1 MKAQEWDRQPLQA
14 IGGSVASILHVLNA
28 DDMKRRNPDLYD
40 ALKDQAAALNRTV
53 LAAQKDLDN
62 G

>member
-1 MKAQEWDRQPLQA
+1 MKAQEWDRLPLQA
-14 IGGSVASILHVLNA
+14 IGGCVAAILRTLNA
-28 DDMKRRNPDLYD
+28 DDMKQRNPELYD
-40 ALKDQAAALNRTV
+40 ALKDQAAALNRMV

>member
-1 MKAQEWDRQPLQA
+1 MKAQEWDRQPLRA
-14 IGGSVASILHVLNA
+14 IGGSVAAILHALNS